1 MFTGYFA
8 KCSFY
13 RENGLKPV
21 SIARVTPQGLY
32 NVPCLVELAP
42 SYSLIQA
49 IKTGAITEEEYT
61 EAYKR
66 MLSKLD
72 KQEILSK
79 LSEFG
84 DSNKL
89 VLCCY
94 EKPEDFCHRHI
105 VADWL
110 GISEYE
116 GIFSI

>member
-21 SIARVTPQGLY
+21 SIARVTPQGMY

-84 DSNKL
+84 DPNKL